1 MLRNGVGVLCAWMQR
16 RDDVIFLSS
25 LIKIDTL
32 PRPLELLLLGTG
44 SFDPKN
50 KFFGLDLSNLGLRD
64 VPRAYD
70 KFQSSYRS
78 AASSSQFPPI

>member
-44 SFDPKN
+44 SFE
-50 KFFGLDLSNLGLRD
+50 LDLSNLGFRD

-70 KFQSSYRS
+70 MFQSSYRS
-78 AASSSQFPPI
+78 AASERKGGFV